1 MCVKAPHS
9 TPAPRCRTKPLR
21 MACAVGQRFCIPLAP
36 SHFPQLSAR
45 AHAAACLRPPYLLQV
60 ALDAPTCS
68 AIRKMEMRPTD
79 GGSGPLVLSPATMN
93 DGSPDRQ
100 APGAAIDS
108 PSPFKF
114 PNKSAVEKQG
124 VIKLRSQGR
133 RAASAVKAEDAP
145 PSDRTP
151 YRKDPGSEQ
160 PPSARCRKRTISEN
174 SRPDSHA
181 SPSAVLS
188 EMPSLPLPAE
198 SRPRITIKKLAVAKL
213 EQAPL
218 TNSDTDSDNP
228 DHVAK
233 AASVITPRRVST
245 SSSAAPFRRAKGAD
259 TPLRPTH
266 FALLV
271 FVPKQTWSALLSC
284 LLLL

>member
-1 MCVKAPHS
+1 MLQLV
-9 TPAPRCRTKPLR
+9 PRFKNGNETTNGENR
-21 MACAVGQRFCIPLAP
+21 
-36 SHFPQLSAR
+36 
-45 AHAAACLRPPYLLQV
+45 
-60 ALDAPTCS
+60 
-68 AIRKMEMRPTD
+68 
-79 GGSGPLVLSPATMN
+79 PLVLSPATMN

-100 APGAAIDS
+100 AQGAAIDS

-114 PNKSAVEKQG
+114 PNKSAVEEQG

-133 RAASAVKAEDAP
+133 RAASVVKAEDAP

-151 YRKDPGSEQ
+151 
-160 PPSARCRKRTISEN
+160 SAKTPAQTATPVPAAGNVRSPRTL
-174 SRPDSHA
+174 RPDSHA

-198 SRPRITIKKLAVAKL
+198 SRPRITIKKLAVPKL
-213 EQAPL
+213 EQAPADEA
-218 TNSDTDSDNP
+218 SDTDSDNP

-245 SSSAAPFRRAKGAD
+245 SSSAAPFSSGKKVLIA
-259 TPLRPTH
+259 LRPTH
-266 FALLV
+266 FELLV

-284 LLLL
+284 LLPL